1 MAKSKATDLV
11 DIDQHNLLD
20 EIDSISLQLHEEWTG
35 EIYFPCIPIANPSFS
50 ANIFHLDLQRINVC
64 DYLNKAGGL
73 FQRLYFDPKKY
84 KSPIISNNASDVSIN
99 SSTSWLLLKDDFQRA
114 AHDCG
119 SPIVANG
126 GSNDLRQFVCKYKS
140 RVYQVNKSYIES
152 SQAKGP
158 FRQDALINCDK
169 GGRRENGRSMKRRT
183 TTGRALCPDK
193 KCPFKIMIRWD
204 NFGFYINL
212 FRASGCP
219 SHKNHPKINP
229 EDLPFPSKLVPKEEQ
244 ENLRHLA
251 NSCAWSGVG
260 RNYICSKLGKFVS
273 RAKISY
279 LQDHTPSKLLEPR
292 ATNSDVDSLI
302 EFFESSK
309 EISYQVLWDV
319 QFNTSTTG
327 LVSETKIPNNENNI
341 VRDLSSAQDMSENQ
355 ELTQNARKNQQ
366 IPIDSKVFVAI
377 AWSSQN
383 DIRMFKLFPEVMHID
398 ATCDSSNKKNAL
410 LTFSIRTSTAK
421 QFVFLKAWLP
431 NQKRSSFRWVFRY
444 VLPEI
449 ISRHILLRTKLVMV
463 DGDQQQNSELKLAI
477 KSYMSHA
484 HFSQCGWHIVC
495 QGYKRH
501 GPSGKSFTGKKKSV
515 FDQFLKHVKN
525 WMYSFMRPGK
535 VESKEEFELSKKL
548 LFCYVSGEVAITA
561 CDGNKH
567 ILEQITTF
575 IRDYF
580 LIYDDTFLFYLRMFI
595 RHFNVSTNSAHEG
608 TNFGL
613 KNHAAN
619 VKPCH
624 NLTNGAKAMTFQSNV
639 KIMQLSEESTRHILR
654 DNLSSIHPSRNHLTS
669 IAVSILD
676 NEFGRIH
683 CYDVNHVARNTWQV
697 FLKSNQESNSADDLV
712 YDSDNESTLQ
722 DSLPEDLTALE
733 EQQTHPSQ
741 EESSPIPVFRR
752 IRKVTVSAGR
762 VMSCSCGQFER
773 TGLSCVHIMAVVSHH
788 NSGWCGFMHH
798 DVSIRWWKDYLHY
811 GYKSGSGP
819 LGVLFEVA
827 VSKDIL
833 GPKLPFEEV
842 TPLEYDKM
850 RVQSSIME
858 TVWNYKK
865 DTLAKLLS
873 PRSTMPSS
881 SLSHRQIESMDGLT
895 QESYIIED
903 EYETTA
909 SHLRDELSENASESC
924 DVFDRSISDI
934 DGLTSSKFVRQ
945 HFTGTFNELMSVLE
959 SCNDVSECKRVENLL
974 KNEISQIRG
983 KIGSGKRK
991 LAPGATYCIN
1001 VEEEKQSVKR
1011 RYASR
1016 NM

>member
-1 MAKSKATDLV
+1 MAAAKGMSPV
-11 DIDQHNLLD
+11 VIDQRNLLD
-20 EIDSISLQLHEEWTG
+20 EIDTLSLQLIEEWTG
-35 EIYFPCIPIANPSFS
+35 EIFFPCIPIANPSLS
-50 ANIFHLDLQRINVC
+50 GTIFHVDLQRINVC
-64 DYLNKAGGL
+64 DYLNNGGGTY
-73 FQRLYFDPKKY
+73 QRLYFDPKKY
-84 KSPIISNNASDVSIN
+84 QSPFTNNASDVSIK
-99 SSTSWLLLKDDFQRA
+99 SDASWKLLKDDFQRA
-114 AHDCG
+114 AHESG

-126 GSNDLRQFVCKYKS
+126 GSKDVRWFVCKYKS
-140 RVYQVNKSYIES
+140 RVYQVNKSYIQS
-152 SQAKGP
+152 SQAEGP

-169 GGRRENGRSMKRRT
+169 GGRRQNGRAMKRRT

-204 NFGFYINL
+204 KFGFYINL

-219 SHKNHPKINP
+219 SHKNHPKIDP
-229 EDLPFPSKLVPKEEQ
+229 ENLPFPTKLLPKEEQ

-251 NSCAWSGVG
+251 DSCAWSGVG
-260 RNYICSKLGKFVS
+260 RNYIFSKLGKFVT
-273 RAKISY
+273 RAKIPY
-279 LQDHTPSKLLEPR
+279 LQDNTPSKLLEPR

-302 EFFESSK
+302 SFFESSE

-319 QFNTSTTG
+319 QMNNSTTG
-327 LVSETKIPNNENNI
+327 LVSETKIPNHENNV
-341 VRDLSSAQDMSENQ
+341 VRDLSSAQDMFENQ

-421 QFVFLKAWLP
+421 QFVFLKVWLP

-449 ISRHILLRTKLVMV
+449 ISRNILLRTKLVMV

-495 QGYKRH
+495 QGWKRH
-501 GPSGKSFTGKKKSV
+501 GPSGKAITGQKKSV

-525 WMYSFMRPGK
+525 WMYSFMRPNK

-548 LFCYVSGEVAITA
+548 LFCYVSGEAATRA

-580 LIYDDTFLFYLRMFI
+580 LIYDETFLFYLRMFI

-619 VKPCH
+619 VKPSH
-624 NLTNGAKAMTFQSNV
+624 NLTNAAKAMTFQSNV
-639 KIMQLSEESTRHILR
+639 KIMQVSEESTRNVLR
-654 DNLSSIHPSRNHLTS
+654 ENLHSIHPSRDNLTS

-676 NEFGRIH
+676 NEFERIH
-683 CYDVNHVARNTWQV
+683 CYEVKHVSKSCWQV
-697 FLKSNQESNSADDLV
+697 FLKTDQESNYNDDAL
-712 YDSDNESTLQ
+712 YESDN
-722 DSLPEDLTALE
+722 DSAPEDRPVVA
-733 EQQTHPSQ
+733 EQQTIPSQ
-741 EESSPIPVFRR
+741 EDSSPIPVFRR
-752 IRKVTVSAGR
+752 TRTVTASPGS
-762 VMSCSCGQFER
+762 VMSCSCGNFER
-773 TGLSCVHIMAVVSHH
+773 TGLSCAHIMAIISHH
-788 NSGWCGFMHH
+788 DSGWCGFTHH
-798 DVSIRWWKDYLHY
+798 DVSVRWWKNYLQY
-811 GYKSGSGP
+811 GYKASSGP

-827 VSKDIL
+827 MSRDIL

-842 TPLEYDKM
+842 TPTKYDDM
-850 RVQSSIME
+850 RVQSSIVE

-865 DTLAKLLS
+865 ETIMKLLS
-873 PRSTMPSS
+873 PPSTNVSSS
-881 SLSHRQIESMDGLT
+881 SLSHRQIESMNGLT
-895 QESYIIED
+895 QESYIVED
-903 EYETTA
+903 QYETTA
-909 SHLRDELSENASESC
+909 SQLRDEVAEDVSESC
-924 DVFDRSISDI
+924 EVFDRSISDM
-934 DGLTSSKFVRQ
+934 DGLTNSKFVRQ
-945 HFTGTFNELMSVLE
+945 HFTGMFNELMSVLE
-959 SCNDVSECKRVENLL
+959 SSNDLSECKRVEALFT
-974 KNEISQIRG
+974 NEISLIRG
-983 KIGSGKRK
+983 KIGRGKRK
-991 LAPGATYCIN
+991 LDQGATYCIN
-1001 VEEEKQSVKR
+1001 VEEEKQPVKR
-1011 RYASR
+1011 RYASH